1 MSRELVMWFP
11 LLTRN
16 RAKEHCAVCNK
27 ELIKFRYKP
36 RNEWDIQG
44 MLCGDCHVI
53 KSMEH
58 SGRTESSGS
67 KNRHQMAEDEK
78 EVSLKCGTCDADF
91 DSDSEHLKAR
101 WQWNMDTNLILC
113 KRCYSIKSKEYEKR
127 INYCA
132 VCGNKMSFFRYNPK
146 PKWKIDGQLCRRCWD
161 NSNIHWKNQG

>member
-1 MSRELVMWFP
+1 MWFP

-16 RAKEHCAVCNK
+16 KAKEHCAVCNK

-36 RNEWDIQG
+36 RNEWSIQG

-58 SGRTESSGS
+58 SGHTESSGS

-78 EVSLKCGTCDADF
+78 EVSLKCGMCDADF
-91 DSDSEHLKAR
+91 DSGSEHLKAK

-113 KRCYSIKSKEYEKR
+113 KRCYSSKSKEYEKR

-161 NSNIHWKNQG
+161 NSNIHWKNQV

>member
-1 MSRELVMWFP
+1 MWFP

-16 RAKEHCAVCNK
+16 KAKEHCAVCNK

-78 EVSLKCGTCDADF
+78 EVSVKCGMCDADF
-91 DSDSEHLKAR
+91 DSGSEHLKAK

-132 VCGNKMSFFRYNPK
+132 ICGNKMSFFRYNPK

-161 NSNIHWKNQG
+161 NSNIHWKNQV

>member
-1 MSRELVMWFP
+1 MWFP

-16 RAKEHCAVCNK
+16 KAKEHCAVCNK

-58 SGRTESSGS
+58 SGRTERSGS

-78 EVSLKCGTCDADF
+78 EVSLKCGMCDADF
-91 DSDSEHLKAR
+91 DSGSEHLKAK

-161 NSNIHWKNQG
+161 NSNIHWKNQV

>member
-1 MSRELVMWFP
+1 MWFP

-16 RAKEHCAVCNK
+16 KAKEHCAVCNK

-78 EVSLKCGTCDADF
+78 EVSVKCGMCDADF
-91 DSDSEHLKAR
+91 DSGSEHLKAK
-101 WQWNMDTNLILC
+101 WQWNMDTNLVLC
-113 KRCYSIKSKEYEKR
+113 KPCYSIKSKEYEKR

-132 VCGNKMSFFRYNPK
+132 ICGNKMSFFRYNPK

-161 NSNIHWKNQG
+161 NSNIHWKNQV

>member
-1 MSRELVMWFP
+1 MWFP

-16 RAKEHCAVCNK
+16 KAKEHCAVCNK

-78 EVSLKCGTCDADF
+78 EVSVKCGMCDADF
-91 DSDSEHLKAR
+91 DSGSEHLKAK

>member
-1 MSRELVMWFP
+1 MWFP

-16 RAKEHCAVCNK
+16 KAKEHCAVCNK

-67 KNRHQMAEDEK
+67 RNLHQTAEDEK
-78 EVSLKCGTCDADF
+78 EVSLKCGMCDADF
-91 DSDSEHLKAR
+91 DSGSEHLKAK

-113 KRCYSIKSKEYEKR
+113 KRCYNIKSKEYEKR

>member
-1 MSRELVMWFP
+1 MWFP

-16 RAKEHCAVCNK
+16 KAKEHCAVCNK

-78 EVSLKCGTCDADF
+78 EVSLKCGMCDADF
-91 DSDSEHLKAR
+91 DSGSEHLKAK

-161 NSNIHWKNQG
+161 NSNIHWKNQV

>member
-1 MSRELVMWFP
+1 MWFP

-16 RAKEHCAVCNK
+16 KAKEHCAVCNK

-78 EVSLKCGTCDADF
+78 EVSVKCGMCDADF
-91 DSDSEHLKAR
+91 DSGSEHLKAK

-132 VCGNKMSFFRYNPK
+132 ICGNKMSFFRYNPK

>member
-1 MSRELVMWFP
+1 M
-11 LLTRN
+11 
-16 RAKEHCAVCNK
+16 VCNK

-78 EVSLKCGTCDADF
+78 EVSVKCGMCDADF
-91 DSDSEHLKAR
+91 DSGSEHLKAK

-132 VCGNKMSFFRYNPK
+132 ICGNKMSFFRYNPK

-161 NSNIHWKNQG
+161 NSNIYWKNQG